1 MLVSFEEF
9 VQLLNRAYKFLGLSV
24 DSNTASQVFKE
35 ADKDNDNHI
44 TYKEYFSFIE
54 KYVCRAN
61 VKEERAKLA
70 PVTAKKYRSRIR
82 EFIWSQLRILFNK
95 YD

>member
-44 TYKEYFSFIE
+44 TYK
-54 KYVCRAN
+54 
-61 VKEERAKLA
+61 
-70 PVTAKKYRSRIR
+70 
-82 EFIWSQLRILFNK
+82 
-95 YD
+95 